1 MRGPVYQ
8 TLTARCVVRH
18 PWWRTLALAG
28 GACAAGL
35 FGILIPS
42 GSGVAGAAST
52 KVPLVVYSAQGYDA
66 AEAKAFEAASGIT
79 VQLDTNPAG
88 ALLTHIKATARHP
101 KWGLLWIDGPTAF
114 AGLDDQHLLR
124 RGFEPDVSWNALGK
138 EALPRDKSYVPTGVT
153 LAEALVYTSKA
164 VSDPP
169 SSWSQ
174 LLDPQWKG
182 AVGMQNPSKSV
193 STYFFVAGVM
203 SHLGKDG
210 VDKGKSYFKRLKAN
224 GLVVKTTNVTTLQA
238 LATGKIKLALV
249 QSSAAVGAEHTN
261 PTLRVEY
268 LPPVTLLASAIG
280 IDAKASK
287 IEQAEAKQFIEYV
300 LSAPGQQVMRGATP
314 SSASL
319 YYPVLRQV
327 KPLGALPPLT
337 SVKAQNITPYRW
349 EQRESSLNTWF
360 ATHII

>member
-1 MRGPVYQ
+1 MV
-8 TLTARCVVRH
+8 
-18 PWWRTLALAG
+18 
-28 GACAAGL
+28 
-35 FGILIPS
+35 IPS
-42 GSGVAGAAST
+42 GSDAADAASA

-114 AGLDDQHLLR
+114 AGLDGQHLLL
-124 RGFEPDVSWNALGK
+124 RGFEPEVWWNTLGK
-138 EALPRDKSYVPTGVT
+138 EALPRDESYVPTGAT
-153 LAEALVYTSKA
+153 LAEALVYTSNT

-169 SSWSQ
+169 SSWNQ
-174 LLDPQWKG
+174 LLDPQWTG
-182 AVGMQNPSKSV
+182 AVGMQNPSKSG
-193 STYFFVAGVM
+193 SAYLFVAGVM
-203 SHLGKDG
+203 SHFGKDG
-210 VDKGKSYFKRLKAN
+210 VGKGKSYFTRLKAN

-238 LATGKIKLALV
+238 LASGKIKLALV

-261 PTLRVEY
+261 PALRVEY
-268 LPPVTLLASAIG
+268 LPPVTLLPSAIG

-287 IEQAEAKQFIEYV
+287 TEQAEAKKFVEYV
-300 LSAPGQQVMRGATP
+300 LSAPGQEVMQGATP

-349 EQRESSLNTWF
+349 ERRENSVNTWF
-360 ATHII
+360 TTHIT